1 MTPPLASIGGSHE
14 KCMQYELLYI
24 ISATFADDDVGTVEA
39 VVRALLEKNGATL
52 TTTKRLGKFRF
63 AYPIKKARYGHYV
76 LVRFESEP
84 SVVAKIEEGL
94 RITSDVVR
102 HLILR
107 ADEAGEETFDMVQF
121 TEVNIEAKD
130 DQRRRREKP
139 ATDDPAKK
147 TDEIKSGVAVLEE
160 GKEATAE
167 KEAPAAA
174 ISDEELDKKLA
185 AALEENS

>member
-1 MTPPLASIGGSHE
+1 MMMSVPWRPSCERYL
-14 KCMQYELLYI
+14 
-24 ISATFADDDVGTVEA
+24 
-39 VVRALLEKNGATL
+39 RKNGATL

-63 AYPIKKARYGHYV
+63 AYPIKKSRYGHYV

-94 RITSDVVR
+94 RITNDVVR
-102 HLILR
+102 HMILR

-130 DQRRRREKP
+130 EQRRRRERP
-139 ATDDPAKK
+139 ASDEQAKK

-160 GKEATAE
+160 GVEASTV
-167 KEAPAAA
+167 
-174 ISDEELDKKLA
+174 KKRRSPRFLTKSWRKSWQ
-185 AALEENS
+185 LLLRKIHNHKYEP